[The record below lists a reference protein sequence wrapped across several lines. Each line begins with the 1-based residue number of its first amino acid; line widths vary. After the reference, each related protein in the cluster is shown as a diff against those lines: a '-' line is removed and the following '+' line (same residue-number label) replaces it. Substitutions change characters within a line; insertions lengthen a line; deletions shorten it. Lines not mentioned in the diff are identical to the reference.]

1 MTTRLRSVTAFVTFI
16 GAAILGSA
24 CGGSKTQA
32 KQATPAPTAPGP
44 YGQAPPAQ
52 QTPYPQQAPPP
63 SAPPPAG
70 KLNMNASAQ
79 SAYQKGVAAYAAGD
93 LAGAK
98 SSFQQAVSADAKAYQ
113 AHYSLGVV
121 MERLGDGGALGE
133 YRQATTIQPDY
144 EQGILAYALLVANKG
159 SLSEAE
165 TYLQG
170 KMGQLPNSAG
180 VTAALAEV
188 KSIQRDTG
196 SAQRLAQEALK
207 KNSDYRPA
215 MMTIARD
222 HYRNRRLDLAL
233 YALQAILDG
242 FGSDNPPRDKDNA
255 DAHFLRGLILKE
267 EGRRAAAI
275 NEFKLAVALRPDLVA
290 ARVELASYYLE
301 AGNAT
306 DAQPLLEGA
315 LRYDANNVIAHLNL
329 GDCYRLASRIAEAKA
344 QFDWVLAHDTS
355 LAQVHYDLALLYLFA
370 PSIPG
375 MDAKRQTDEAIA
387 EINKYQQM
395 RGKLAAGQSDDSEEL
410 LNRAKQKQAD
420 LQATAS
426 EKAGAGEK
434 KPAGAAA
441 PAASSAAKPPA
452 GKPGAK

>member
-1 MTTRLRSVTAFVTFI
+1 MKRRLRSYAEVLVV
-16 GAAILGSA
+16 GAAVLASA
-24 CGGSKTQA
+24 CGGA
-32 KQATPAPTAPGP
+32 KKQVSVGTPGPTAQQPP
-44 YGQAPPAQ
+44 YGQQAPQVQQPA
-52 QTPYPQQAPPP
+52 YPQQPPPAP
-63 SAPPPAG
+63 SAPAQPA
-70 KLNMNASAQ
+70 KLDMNSSAQ
-79 SAYQKGVAAYAAGD
+79 SAYQKGIAAYAAGD

-98 SSFQQAVSADAKAYQ
+98 GAFQQAVSSDSKAYQ

-121 MERLGDGGALGE
+121 LERLGDANALSE
-133 YRQATTIQPDY
+133 YRQASTIKADY
-144 EQGILAYALLVANKG
+144 EPGILAYALLVANKG
-159 SLSEAE
+159 SVSEAE
-165 TYLQG
+165 TYLNG

-180 VTAALAEV
+180 VTAALAEI

-215 MMTIARD
+215 MVTIARD

-275 NEFKLAVALRPDLVA
+275 NEFKQAVSLRPDLVA

-315 LRYDANNVIAHLNL
+315 LRYDTNNVIAHLNL
-329 GDCYRLASRIAEAKA
+329 GDCYRLASRIPEAKQ

-370 PSIPG
+370 PNIPG

-387 EINKYQQM
+387 EINKFQQM

-420 LQATAS
+420 LQTAAS
-426 EKAGAGEK
+426 EKAQSGAQ
-434 KPAGAAA
+434 PAGAA
-441 PAASSAAKPPA
+441 SA
-452 GKPGAK
+452 GKPAAPPPAKK

>member
-1 MTTRLRSVTAFVTFI
+1 M
-16 GAAILGSA
+16 G
-24 CGGSKTQA
+24 
-32 KQATPAPTAPGP
+32 
-44 YGQAPPAQ
+44 
-52 QTPYPQQAPPP
+52 
-63 SAPPPAG
+63 G
-70 KLNMNASAQ
+70 KLNMNSSAQ
-79 SAYQKGVAAYAAGD
+79 SAYQKGIAAYAAGD

-98 SSFQQAVSADAKAYQ
+98 TSFQQAVSADSKAYQ

-159 SLSEAE
+159 SLTEAE

-215 MMTIARD
+215 MVTIARD

-242 FGSDNPPRDKDNA
+242 FGADNPPRDKDNA

-315 LRYDANNVIAHLNL
+315 LRYDTDNVIAHLNL

-370 PSIPG
+370 PNIPG
-375 MDAKRQTDEAIA
+375 MDPKRQTDEAIT

-420 LQATAS
+420 LQATAN
-426 EKAGAGEK
+426 EKATEK

-441 PAASSAAKPPA
+441 PATSSSVKAPA

>member
-1 MTTRLRSVTAFVTFI
+1 MRRHRSWAVGLLVVS
-16 GAAILGSA
+16 GALGSG

-32 KQATPAPTAPGP
+32 KQAAPVSTAPGP
-44 YGQAPPAQ
+44 YGQPTPQ
-52 QTPYPQQAPPP
+52 QQQQPGYPQQQPP
-63 SAPPPAG
+63 SAGPTVAG
-70 KLNMNASAQ
+70 KLQMNASAQ
-79 SAYQKGVAAYAAGD
+79 SAYQKGMSAYASGD

-98 SSFQQAVSADAKAYQ
+98 SSFQQAISSDSKAYQ

-121 MERLGDGGALGE
+121 LERLGDANALAQ
-133 YRQATTIQPDY
+133 YRQAATIQADY
-144 EQGILAYALLVANKG
+144 EPAIFAYALLVANKG
-159 SLSEAE
+159 SVSEAE
-165 TYLQG
+165 SYLQT

-180 VTAALAEV
+180 VTAALAEI
-188 KSIQRDTG
+188 KSIQRDTA

-215 MMTIARD
+215 MVTIARD

-275 NEFKLAVALRPDLVA
+275 NEFKQAVALRPDLVA
-290 ARVELASYYLE
+290 ARVELAAYYLE

-315 LRYDANNVIAHLNL
+315 LRYDNNNVIAHLNL
-329 GDCYRLASRIAEAKA
+329 GDCYRLASRIPEAKA

-375 MDAKRQTDEAIA
+375 MDPKRQVDEAIA
-387 EINKYQQM
+387 AITKYQQM
-395 RGKLAAGQSDDSEEL
+395 RGKLGAGQSDDSEEL

-420 LQATAS
+420 IQAQAS
-426 EKAGAGEK
+426 AKA
-434 KPAGAAA
+434 PTAA
-441 PAASSAAKPPA
+441 PAAPPPASPAPAKPAPA
-452 GKPGAK
+452 KPGAK